1 MDLREW
7 VIGRGGI
14 VARRAA
20 ADAGY
25 SVDAVRRAARD
36 GGVEIVRRHWIVAG
50 TPPETLIAAARAG
63 ARVACVSAA
72 RVRGWWMPAGI
83 PSVLHLHRVPGSAAT
98 GLPPEFS
105 GRVHWTKPIA
115 PTGRDSL
122 LESVEDSLAH
132 IALCVGREDALVI
145 WEAAARAERLD
156 PAALRRVAWPG
167 PAARE
172 LAEDLG
178 GLSDSGL
185 ETYVTTRIRGMGLR
199 VRQQVVIAGRPVDHL
214 IGDRLVVQVDGWE
227 YHSSSAQRSAD
238 IAHDAELRLR
248 GYTVFRFS
256 YAQIVHDW
264 AGVERTIARAVAAGL
279 HL

>member
-1 MDLREW
+1 MPE
-7 VIGRGGI
+7 GI
-14 VARRAA
+14 A
-20 ADAGY
+20 
-25 SVDAVRRAARD
+25 
-36 GGVEIVRRHWIVAG
+36 
-50 TPPETLIAAARAG
+50 P
-63 ARVACVSAA
+63 
-72 RVRGWWMPAGI
+72 GI
-83 PSVLHLHRVPGSAAT
+83 HLHRAPGSAAT
-98 GLPPEFS
+98 GLPAEFT

-115 PTGRDSL
+115 PAGRDSL
-122 LESVEDSLAH
+122 LESVEDTLAH
-132 IALCVGREDALVI
+132 VALCVGREDALVI
-145 WEAAARAERLD
+145 WEAAARAERLE

-167 PAARE
+167 PVPRGI
-172 LAEDLG
+172 AEHLG

-185 ETYVTTRIRGMGLR
+185 ETYFTTRIRGMGLR

-227 YHSSSAQRSAD
+227 HHSSSAQRSAD

-264 AGVERTIARAVAAGL
+264 ASVERTIARAVAAGL